1 MAGELHVPLPSTM
14 SSVVDGDGNVT
25 MAWRAW
31 FTMVDK
37 RVGGFTLPSGVIWT
51 SGTGA
56 PIAAQPVGSLYSRE
70 DGTVGATLYLS
81 HGGGT
86 WAAIG

>member
-1 MAGELHVPLPSTM
+1 
-14 SSVVDGDGNVT
+14 

-31 FTMVDK
+31 FAMVDK
-37 RVGGFTLPSGVIWT
+37 RLGPFGGLMLPSGVTWT